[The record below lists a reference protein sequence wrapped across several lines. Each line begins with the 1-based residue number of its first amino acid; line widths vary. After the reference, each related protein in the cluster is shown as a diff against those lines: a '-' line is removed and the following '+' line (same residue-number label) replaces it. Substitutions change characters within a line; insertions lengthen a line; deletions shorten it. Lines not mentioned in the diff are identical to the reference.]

1 MRVVLLTYHFLPR
14 IGGVELA
21 THSLALALWKAGVEL
36 TIVAPQRT
44 PHLPVPYRIVPLR
57 RIRGLPRWGAAWW
70 TLWQLWRRERFQ
82 VLHAQMLYPAGADA
96 AAFARWIGVPLVLS
110 AQGADILTYEPL
122 RYGLRLKRSN
132 ARRIARALRR
142 AGALTYHSVEMAREL
157 AREAAPH
164 TPMLLFL
171 PNGTWTERFRG
182 YDRQQLRRDYGLQPT
197 ELVFITVARNSP
209 IKGIDILL
217 QAARRLAE
225 RIPHGWRLWVMGR
238 GIERLRTELPDVP
251 VELLGEMPTESTPE
265 GMPLH
270 PPTEMVRR
278 LLAADVFVAPA
289 LSGGFELACAE
300 AAAAGLPIILGRTNG
315 ASDMVRLYGAGV
327 VVPPADPEA
336 LAQAMA
342 HMYECPE
349 RRLQQRQCALKMAQ
363 VLDWNVLARRC
374 CRIYQRLV
382 ERAGR
387 QR

>member
-1 MRVVLLTYHFLPR
+1 MRVVMLTYHFLPR

-36 TIVAPQRT
+36 TVVAPQRT
-44 PHLPVPYRIVPLR
+44 PRLPVPYRIVPLQR
-57 RIRGLPRWGAAWW
+57 VRGLPRWAAAWW
-70 TLWQLWRRERFQ
+70 TLWKLWRREHFQ

-96 AAFARWIGVPLVLS
+96 AAFARWVGVPLVLS
-110 AQGADILTYEPL
+110 AHGADILTYEPL
-122 RYGLRLKRSN
+122 RYGLRLERRY
-132 ARRIARALRR
+132 ARQIARALRS
-142 AGALTYHSVEMAREL
+142 AAALTYHSVEMAREL

-164 TPMLLFL
+164 TPMFSFL

-182 YDRQQLRRDYGLQPT
+182 YDRKRLRRDYGLEPG
-197 ELVFITVARNSP
+197 EIVFITVARNSP

-225 RIPHGWRLWVMGR
+225 RIPQGWRLWVMGH
-238 GIERLRTELPDVP
+238 GMERLHTELPDAP
-251 VELLGEMPTESTPE
+251 VELIGEIPVEYTAE
-265 GMPLH
+265 GISLH
-270 PPTEMVRR
+270 PPAEIVRR
-278 LLAADVFVAPA
+278 LLAADAFVAPA

-300 AAAAGLPIILGRTNG
+300 AAAAGLPIIITSTNG

-336 LAQAMA
+336 LARAMA
-342 HMYECPE
+342 QMYEHPE
-349 RRLQQRQCALKMAQ
+349 RRLQQRRCALKMAQ
-363 VLDWNVLARRC
+363 VLDWDVLARRC

-382 ERAGR
+382 ERVWR